1 MKLTELQKTEIKKF
15 YGELMDVQSM
25 DISEIVEDTL
35 DYLLDEGIIDLLEDE
50 DGDMYESYNNSVWEY
65 IEEEVQSWTLKIQNY
80 PI

>member
-35 DYLLDEGIIDLLEDE
+35 DYLLDEGIIDLSEDE

-65 IEEEVQSWTLKIQNY
+65 IEDGVQS
-80 PI
+80 

>member
-35 DYLLDEGIIDLLEDE
+35 DYLLDEGIIDLSEDE

-65 IEEEVQSWTLKIQNY
+65 IEDEVQS
-80 PI
+80 

>member
-35 DYLLDEGIIDLLEDE
+35 DYLLDEGIIDLSEDE

-65 IEEEVQSWTLKIQNY
+65 IEEGVQS
-80 PI
+80 

>member
-35 DYLLDEGIIDLLEDE
+35 DYLLDEGIIDLSEDE

-65 IEEEVQSWTLKIQNY
+65 IEEEVQS
-80 PI
+80 

>member
-1 MKLTELQKTEIKKF
+1 MKLTELQKAEIKKF

-35 DYLLDEGIIDLLEDE
+35 DYLLDEGIIDLSEDE

-65 IEEEVQSWTLKIQNY
+65 IEDEVQS
-80 PI
+80 

>member
-1 MKLTELQKTEIKKF
+1 MELTELQKKEIKKF

-35 DYLLDEGIIDLLEDE
+35 DYLLDEGIIDLSEDE

-65 IEEEVQSWTLKIQNY
+65 IEDGVQS
-80 PI
+80 

>member
-1 MKLTELQKTEIKKF
+1 MKLTELQKKEIKKF

-35 DYLLDEGIIDLLEDE
+35 DYLLDEGIIDLSEDE

-65 IEEEVQSWTLKIQNY
+65 IEDGVQS
-80 PI
+80 